1 VAASNGNG
9 RSAPMR
15 AGPRKVGL
23 VAELT
28 ERLGRATSAIVTD
41 YRGLTVKE
49 LEGLR
54 AKLRAEGVEYLV
66 VKNTLARRA
75 AEAAGVGK
83 FASVLVGPVGL
94 ALGYADIAL
103 PAKLLSDNFR
113 LTRRLPLIAGLVEGT
128 VLDSDGVRAIAEL
141 PPREV
146 LQSQLAGTLQSPL
159 SLLAGA
165 LQHYLSQF
173 AGALDARR
181 EQLEA
186 A

>member
-1 VAASNGNG
+1 
-9 RSAPMR
+9 MR
-15 AGPRKVGL
+15 AGPRKVAI
-23 VAELT
+23 VEELT
-28 ERLGRATSAIVTD
+28 DRFSRATSAIVTD
-41 YRGLTVKE
+41 YRGLSVAE
-49 LEGLR
+49 LEALR
-54 AKLRAEGVEYLV
+54 RKLRSEGVEYVV
-66 VKNTLARRA
+66 VKNTLARLA
-75 AEAAGVGK
+75 AEAAGIGQ
-83 FASVLVGPVGL
+83 FSTALVGPVGL

-113 LTRRLPLIAGLVEGT
+113 QTRKLPVVAGLVEGA
-128 VLDSDGVRAIAEL
+128 VLDADGIRSIAEL

-159 SLLAGA
+159 SSFAGA

>member
-9 RSAPMR
+9 KGAPMR

-28 ERLGRATSAIVTD
+28 DRFGRATSAIVTD

-49 LEGLR
+49 LG
-54 AKLRAEGVEYLV
+54 AEGVEYVV

-75 AEAAGVGK
+75 AEAAGVGH
-83 FASVLVGPVGL
+83 FAPALVGPVGL

-113 LTRRLPLIAGLVEGT
+113 LTRRLPVVAGLVEGT
-128 VLDSDGVRAIAEL
+128 MFDADGVRAIAEL
-141 PPREV
+141 PPRDV

-159 SLLAGA
+159 SSFAGA
-165 LQHYLSQF
+165 LQYYLSQF